1 MAHTVYEI
9 RVAGVVPERDLQDM
23 GAVTVAPDQVN
34 TILYGVPDRATLSC
48 VLARLRALGLETIGL
63 RRGSTIASEPMAEG
77 AGVPLPACYE
87 VALTGKCGPVFTAVF
102 KALGVE
108 RTVTASIFL
117 LPVSPQG
124 GIRDIV
130 AMLETRGLMILN
142 IDGRAA
148 SARPGARLSPARDE
162 APNTD

>member
-34 TILYGVPDRATLSC
+34 TILYGVPDRAALSC
-48 VLARLRALGLETIGL
+48 VLAGLRALGLETIGL
-63 RRGSTIASEPMAEG
+63 RRGSTVATEPLAES
-77 AGVPLPACYE
+77 AGVPLHTCYE
-87 VALTGKCGPVFTAVF
+87 VALTGECGPVFTAVF
-102 KALGVE
+102 RALGVE

-117 LPVSPQG
+117 LPVSPQT

-142 IDGRAA
+142 IDGRPPR
-148 SARPGARLSPARDE
+148 SAISNEGGFTRSG
-162 APNTD
+162 